1 MCAHAAPASLYLS
14 LFSLLGVDIRG
25 GEKKKKLQNFMT
37 NLEKGGTS
45 FLRIASACRTKE

>member
-25 GEKKKKLQNFMT
+25 GEKKTAEFHDKLR
-37 NLEKGGTS
+37 KRGHK
-45 FLRIASACRTKE
+45 FLHIASACRTKE